1 MTNKFCVV
9 GSPIQHSLSP
19 VIHQAAY
26 EAIGLDFS
34 YERHEVAQGNLSE
47 FLTKNGY
54 SGVSVT
60 MPLKNEAFSIA
71 SEHSEEALQTSVVN
85 TMVRSRDAYVGY
97 NTDVAGFIGI
107 FGQISA
113 PSSISLIGSGATARS
128 AALAISRSF
137 PGSELS
143 VLARSEASSTDLVLL
158 ARGFGLEA
166 QSGIASG
173 ESLVESDLVVSTVP
187 GNAFGDLWHQVSGS
201 SRSAQGVLVDVTYNP
216 WPSVA
221 SSAWTGHSFSGLEL
235 LIWQAIEQVKLF
247 ADSQGKSIDTSNKEL
262 YEIMMQ
268 AARKFSDPK

>member
-1 MTNKFCVV
+1 MTSKFCVV

-47 FLTKNGY
+47 FLVGNDY
-54 SGVSVT
+54 SGISVT

-113 PSSISLIGSGATARS
+113 PSSISLVGSGATARS

-173 ESLVESDLVVSTVP
+173 ESLVDSDLVVSTVP
-187 GNAFGDLWHQVSGS
+187 GKAFGDLWHQVSGS
-201 SRSAQGVLVDVTYNP
+201 SRSAQGVLIDVTYNP

-221 SSAWTGHSFSGLEL
+221 SSAWTGLSFSGLEL